1 MKRDEPMTP
10 EIGRSPEPRAREAGA
25 AEGHVVVV
33 FQPRSILTALGVL
46 LAVIAAVE
54 FMLLAEAGLTLVV
67 IALFL
72 ALALNPAV
80 EFVERRGVPRGAPPR
95 ARFAPGPAVP
105 PPPRVVVLPPPPDHD

>member
-1 MKRDEPMTP
+1 MTLHEPETTA
-10 EIGRSPEPRAREAGA
+10 AREYRGTQPDTRQ
-25 AEGHVVVV
+25 GRVIVV
-33 FQPRSILTALGVL
+33 FHPRSILTALGVL

-80 EFVERRGVPRGAPPR
+80 EFVERRGGPRGAPR
-95 ARFAPGPAVP
+95 RRGPARGPGGP
-105 PPPRVVVLPPPPDHD
+105 PPPRGGVFPPPPPPN

>member
-1 MKRDEPMTP
+1 MKSDHPLTP
-10 EIGRSPEPRAREAGA
+10 ESERAPRARQAGA
-25 AEGHVVVV
+25 ADGRVVVV

-80 EFVERRGVPRGAPPR
+80 EFVQRRGLPRGS
-95 ARFAPGPAVP
+95 AVG
-105 PPPRVVVLPPPPDHD
+105 VVYVVALAILAL